1 MGSYTV
7 GLDLGQTDFTALAVV
22 ERVHTPPDGMTV
34 EQWERRA
41 ATPAAR
47 RPVVEHHVRHL
58 ARWPLGTPYP
68 EVVEQVGRLMR
79 RPVTF

>member
-47 RPVVEHHVRHL
+47 RPVVEHHVRHSPAGRS
-58 ARWPLGTPYP
+58 ARRTP
-68 EVVEQVGRLMR
+68 RWSSR
-79 RPVTF
+79 SAA